1 MPDGGQ
7 AIMTDPQ
14 INAFAID
21 RLSHAFETSAKRW
34 ELIVYPSLFAFIILA
49 AYGFYLVFS
58 LARDVHYLAISV
70 DSNMTVIA
78 SNMQSMSENMGQIST
93 NVRTMSVGVDSMAR
107 DVGAMQ
113 PMRTAMESLDR
124 SVQHMTVSTSNMR
137 DDMSVMNNSISRPMQ
152 FMNRFVPW

>member
-1 MPDGGQ
+1 
-7 AIMTDPQ
+7 
-14 INAFAID
+14 
-21 RLSHAFETSAKRW
+21 
-34 ELIVYPSLFAFIILA
+34 
-49 AYGFYLVFS
+49 
-58 LARDVHYLAISV
+58 
-70 DSNMTVIA
+70 
-78 SNMQSMSENMGQIST
+78 
-93 NVRTMSVGVDSMAR
+93 GVDSMVG